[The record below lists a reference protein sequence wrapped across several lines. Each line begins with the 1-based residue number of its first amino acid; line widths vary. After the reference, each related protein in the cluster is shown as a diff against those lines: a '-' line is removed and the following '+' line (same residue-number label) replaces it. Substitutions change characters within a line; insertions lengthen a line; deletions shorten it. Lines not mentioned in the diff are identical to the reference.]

1 MEKNNNKPVNEF
13 EDILFV
19 AFLEYRGHT
28 VTPYKQPNGRVVLEV
43 IGNIAGDVEAF
54 YLNKEIGV
62 LDYSNIIK
70 NLERRIKNTKK

>member
-1 MEKNNNKPVNEF
+1 MENNVKKPVKDF

-28 VTPYKQPNGRVVLEV
+28 VTPYKQPNGRFFFEV
-43 IGNIAGDVEAF
+43 IGDIAEDIEAF

-62 LDYSNIIK
+62 LYYSKIIK
-70 NLERRIKNTKK
+70 DLERRIKNIKK